1 MAAAGGGDSLAHM
14 LWRHLDT
21 TALDID
27 TGVEPAIAR
36 AVAGALAAHA
46 VPMKA
51 TVVAVLACLLAGCA
65 HVTGTPSVASVMQA
79 DRDFA
84 ARARSAGLRAAF
96 AEYAAPDAILFRDG
110 VGPIR
115 GSAAIGESFAGADGV
130 TLTWAP
136 EEGEVAASGELA
148 YTWGWYT
155 FTGRGRS
162 STGNYVSIWR
172 LIDGRWRYVI
182 DLGVTAPRPR

>member
-1 MAAAGGGDSLAHM
+1 MKKM
-14 LWRHLDT
+14 L
-21 TALDID
+21 
-27 TGVEPAIAR
+27 
-36 AVAGALAAHA
+36 
-46 VPMKA
+46 M
-51 TVVAVLACLLAGCA
+51 VLVLVGLLAGCA
-65 HVTGTPSVASVMQA
+65 HRTDPTATTAVMQA

-84 ARARSAGLRAAF
+84 ARAQVAGLRVAF
-96 AEYAAPDAILFRDG
+96 VEYAAPDALIFRDG

-115 GSAAIGESFAGADGV
+115 GSAAIGEAFAGAGEA

-136 EEGEVAASGELA
+136 EAADVAASGDLA

-155 FTGRGRS
+155 FTARGKS

-172 LIDGRWRYVI
+172 MIDGRWRYVV